1 MRLDL
6 FACANSDG
14 KNSIS
19 KLTNSGQ
26 SRTASELLLAEL
38 FLLEASFLYYYQPL
52 HRRRR
57 RRRKE
62 VIFDGG
68 ASLLSLPLILS
79 VIRICDELGQSLP
92 IWSFLVPIMRR
103 VVVVQQMASTS
114 IVSHRPSGHAF
125 GVFYIVARSLALG
138 TLVNQRWLTNVGHG
152 LPTLVNQGW

>member
-1 MRLDL
+1 MQWVLNWTFLAILPQCVYMVEVHSTGSFSHSKSCFPELCWWESMRLDL

-26 SRTASELLLAEL
+26 SRTASELLLPEL
-38 FLLEASFLYYYQPL
+38 FLLEESFLYYQQPL
-52 HRRRR
+52 HR

-68 ASLLSLPLILS
+68 ASLLSLPLSLFV

-103 VVVVQQMASTS
+103 VVVV
-114 IVSHRPSGHAF
+114 H
-125 GVFYIVARSLALG
+125 
-138 TLVNQRWLTNVGHG
+138 
-152 LPTLVNQGW
+152 